1 MKMPISVPKI
11 ATCGRLPAV
20 HVRRIAATE
29 SVPATCYT
37 SAHPYI
43 YRAAGVS
50 TAIEQKVALIL
61 LCQFAG
67 IAHRRDAENAEALL
81 AQLEAEQGS

>member
-1 MKMPISVPKI
+1 MLYF
-11 ATCGRLPAV
+11 C
-20 HVRRIAATE
+20 
-29 SVPATCYT
+29 T
-37 SAHPYI
+37 SI
-43 YRAAGVS
+43 YRDAGVS

-81 AQLEAEQGS
+81 VQLEAEQGS